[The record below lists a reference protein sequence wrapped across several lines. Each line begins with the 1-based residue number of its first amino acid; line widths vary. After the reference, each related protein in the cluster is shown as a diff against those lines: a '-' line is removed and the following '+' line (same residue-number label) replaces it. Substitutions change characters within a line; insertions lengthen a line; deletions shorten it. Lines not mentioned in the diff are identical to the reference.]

1 VFFRVFLWLPEL
13 SLNGTFM
20 DRSGTSP
27 YPCAGR
33 DSMRRGTWVVI
44 LIVAAIVVLGA
55 IAMHQPDSGMASW
68 LRSLHGARP

>member
-1 VFFRVFLWLPEL
+1 
-13 SLNGTFM
+13 
-20 DRSGTSP
+20 
-27 YPCAGR
+27 
-33 DSMRRGTWVVI
+33 MRKGTWVVI